1 MEKAFRRTNSIA
13 PRSPAHHPRV
23 AGGGLGVVG
32 GFVGPTQKPLT
43 AHFTTEVGAGVVR
56 ADAGS
61 APSGDGGTTAVDTGG
76 EVVPTFG
83 AGTTGFATTAV
94 FVGAGPP
101 IAFCCIGPGPPTT
114 TGLLGPPTAVCA
126 TAGWEKPHA
135 QRKIT
140 DITALFIRS
149 VLVGNLPLAGE
160 NNHSCERRF
169 PPSSAASP
177 AP

>member
-1 MEKAFRRTNSIA
+1 M
-13 PRSPAHHPRV
+13 
-23 AGGGLGVVG
+23 VG

-43 AHFTTEVGAGVVR
+43 AHFTTEVGEGVVR

-61 APSGDGGTTAVDTGG
+61 APSGDGGTTAVDTGD

-83 AGTTGFATTAV
+83 AGTTGFATTVV

-114 TGLLGPPTAVCA
+114 TGLLGPPTGVCA
-126 TAGWEKPHA
+126 TAGWEKSHA
-135 QRKIT
+135 QRKMT

-149 VLVGNLPLAGE
+149 ILVGNLPLAGVYVGGFRLIRE
-160 NNHSCERRF
+160 PSAGRRF
-169 PPSSAASP
+169 VIFTSTPRAACGDKPKRTSGRF
-177 AP
+177 

>member
-1 MEKAFRRTNSIA
+1 M
-13 PRSPAHHPRV
+13 
-23 AGGGLGVVG
+23 VG

-43 AHFTTEVGAGVVR
+43 AHFTTEVGEGVVR

-61 APSGDGGTTAVDTGG
+61 APSGDGGTTAVDTGD

-83 AGTTGFATTAV
+83 AGTTGFATTVV

-114 TGLLGPPTAVCA
+114 TGLLGPPTGVCA
-126 TAGWEKPHA
+126 TAGWEKSHA
-135 QRKIT
+135 QRKMT

-149 VLVGNLPLAGE
+149 ILVGNLPLAGE

-169 PPSSAASP
+169 PQAPPPLPRPSGHP
-177 AP
+177 RLKAPWHWLSLLCKGWFRTCRA